1 MNKYKPYKDWAFW
14 IVGKLEG
21 GGIFGSGPLTVL
33 GREEGMAWIH
43 TKYKNRSKD
52 WPGIE
57 FHFVSGSL
65 GSDGGRQ
72 V

>member
-1 MNKYKPYKDWAFW
+1 MFLLKNVNP
-14 IVGKLEG
+14 IIPGGVG
-21 GGIFGSGPLTVL
+21 
-33 GREEGMAWIH
+33 GMAWIPI
-43 TKYKNRSKD
+43 KYENRSKD
-52 WPGIE
+52 WPDIE